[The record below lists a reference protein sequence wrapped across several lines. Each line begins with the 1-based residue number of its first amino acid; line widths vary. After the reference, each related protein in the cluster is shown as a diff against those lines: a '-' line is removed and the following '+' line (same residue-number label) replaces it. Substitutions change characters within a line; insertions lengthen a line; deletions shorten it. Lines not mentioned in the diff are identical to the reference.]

1 MTKDGLD
8 AFSTGQED
16 DLSGRIS
23 EQEFKSVRDLV
34 YKHFGISLS
43 EQKRALVVGRLMSA
57 IRNRG
62 LSSFSEYLKWVEQ
75 DKTLHGLS
83 ELVDRISTNHTAFFR
98 ENAHFDFLMKTAL
111 PEIFSSL
118 KTKNDK
124 DFRLWCAASSSG
136 EEPYTLQMCLMEY
149 LKDDY
154 RNWSAGLLATDISDR
169 VLSIAKRGVYPAERV
184 KDVPAPLLKSYF
196 RQLPSGDFEVI
207 EAMRKEVLYRRFNLM
222 TEKFPFVKPFHI
234 VFCRNVMIY
243 FDTPTREKLVQRI
256 FDCTIPGGYLFIGHS
271 ESLGSIKTEYKYVM
285 PALYRKEK

>member
-1 MTKDGLD
+1 MTND
-8 AFSTGQED
+8 AFDQISATTDNE
-16 DLSGRIS
+16 LSGRIS
-23 EQEFKSVRDLV
+23 EQEFKNVRDLV
-34 YKHFGISLS
+34 YRHFGISLS
-43 EQKRALVVGRLMSA
+43 DQKRALVVGRLMSA
-57 IRNRG
+57 IKNRG
-62 LSSFSEYLKWVEQ
+62 FSSFSEYLKWVEQ
-75 DKTLHGLS
+75 DKTLQGLS

-98 ENAHFDFLMKTAL
+98 ESAHFDFLMKTAL
-111 PEIFSSL
+111 PEIFSDLQSR
-118 KTKNDK
+118 NDR

-184 KDVPAPLLKSYF
+184 KDVPLLLLKTYF
-196 RQLPSGDFEVI
+196 KQLPSGDFEVT

-222 TEKFPFVKPFHI
+222 TEKFPFIKPFHV

-243 FDTPTREKLVQRI
+243 FDGPTREKLVQRI
-256 FDCTIPGGYLFIGHS
+256 YDCTVPGGYLFVGHS
-271 ESLGSIKTEYKYVM
+271 ESLGSIKSNYKYVM